1 LLKRFRFQDLEGGYE
16 GLTPYVVSSGGAPYP
31 RHKHTP
37 RRSPGTQETSL
48 DVVTLGRKKVK

>member
-1 LLKRFRFQDLEGGYE
+1 LLKRSKVQDPVGGYE
-16 GLTPYVVSSGGAPYP
+16 MQTPDVVSSIVATYP